1 MEIRFSSQAMIMDGV
16 KDFFEP
22 QPRPTGHGAPKIYPL
37 TTQKQAL
44 GKDGKEGND
53 KLLGNFRFHF
63 EAYACRFDMELL
75 WVLLARKSRT
85 LESPSLVLAQIL
97 VYAALNKGGPAETA
111 QVHAEESGAQLV
123 KTPED

>member
-1 MEIRFSSQAMIMDGV
+1 MVNVTIYGI
-16 KDFFEP
+16 
-22 QPRPTGHGAPKIYPL
+22 HGSY
-37 TTQKQAL
+37 
-44 GKDGKEGND
+44 G
-53 KLLGNFRFHF
+53 
-63 EAYACRFDMELL
+63 L
-75 WVLLARKSRT
+75 WVILARKSRS